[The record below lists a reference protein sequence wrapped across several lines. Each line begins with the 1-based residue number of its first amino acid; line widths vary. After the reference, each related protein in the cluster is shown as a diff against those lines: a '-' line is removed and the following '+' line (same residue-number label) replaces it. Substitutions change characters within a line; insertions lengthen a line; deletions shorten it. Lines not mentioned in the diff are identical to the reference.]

1 MSRFTSTD
9 RQFYVESFIE
19 AASVALIAEKFHAE
33 KRLKGALL
41 PRKGLPFD
49 ELSAH
54 ISAKCF
60 EER

>member
-1 MSRFTSTD
+1 MSIFTFTD

-19 AASVALIAEKFHAE
+19 AALIAEKFHAE

-41 PRKGLPFD
+41 PRKDLPFD